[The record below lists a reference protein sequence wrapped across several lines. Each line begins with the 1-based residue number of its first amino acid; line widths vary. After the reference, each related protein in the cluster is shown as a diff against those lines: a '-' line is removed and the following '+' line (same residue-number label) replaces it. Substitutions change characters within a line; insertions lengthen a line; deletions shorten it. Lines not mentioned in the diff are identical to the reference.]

1 MCITNNNKFNNILR
15 QTLLPKTIL
24 PKIKLHS
31 NKILKNNNNITCSYC
46 KILESQGCTNNIH
59 KNGNKIWY
67 VLHNLVENMSIGT
80 LTTEEC
86 NNMSITIL
94 NIIKALPCKECKIHS
109 LDWHTEKILNNKI
122 LITKELWMYELW
134 HHHDNINKILNIKNS
149 NKLSWSDYK
158 NILNYFL

>member
-1 MCITNNNKFNNILR
+1 MTFFNKNKSKI
-15 QTLLPKTIL
+15 IL
-24 PKIKLHS
+24 PNIKLYS
-31 NKILKNNNNITCSYC
+31 NKILKNNNIKCSYC

-67 VLHNLVENMSIGT
+67 VLHNLVESMSIGI
-80 LTTEEC
+80 LTDEEC

-109 LDWHTEKILNNKI
+109 LDWYTEKILNNKA
-122 LITKELWMYELW
+122 LNTKELWMYELW
-134 HHHDNINKILNIKNS
+134 HHHDTINKILNIKNS

-158 NILNYFL
+158 NQVNINKITCKIY

>member
-15 QTLLPKTIL
+15 QTLLPK
-24 PKIKLHS
+24 IKLPS
-31 NKILKNNNNITCSYC
+31 NKTLKNNNINCSYC

-80 LTTEEC
+80 LTIEEC

-94 NIIKALPCKECKIHS
+94 NIFKALPCKECKIHS
-109 LDWHTEKILNNKI
+109 LDWHTK
-122 LITKELWMYELW
+122 
-134 HHHDNINKILNIKNS
+134 
-149 NKLSWSDYK
+149 
-158 NILNYFL
+158 